1 MSHMVEPTEGW
12 TSHVSVTELKV
23 TEGPCGL
30 WFPESTPPVTF
41 QAQSRAGPRFLP
53 LHLHAST
60 HTRSQTDPGPGLTS
74 LPRLGQSEGVLSRGP
89 HARMGNGHWPLSR
102 LQVPLGEPEA
112 PPSSGEAAHASNLP
126 SILISGPNACWA
138 AATLFW

>member
-53 LHLHAST
+53 PHLHART
-60 HTRSQTDPGPGLTS
+60 HTHAHRQT
-74 LPRLGQSEGVLSRGP
+74 RGQGSHPCPVWVRVRE
-89 HARMGNGHWPLSR
+89 
-102 LQVPLGEPEA
+102 
-112 PPSSGEAAHASNLP
+112 
-126 SILISGPNACWA
+126 C
-138 AATLFW
+138 

>member
-1 MSHMVEPTEGW
+1 MWAVVPGVDPSSDFPGPEQGW
-12 TSHVSVTELKV
+12 SLVPAPAP
-23 TEGPCGL
+23 PC
-30 WFPESTPPVTF
+30 T
-41 QAQSRAGPRFLP
+41 
-53 LHLHAST
+53 HT

-74 LPRLGQSEGVLSRGP
+74 LPRRGQSEGVLSRGP

-112 PPSSGEAAHASNLP
+112 PPSSGEAAQASNLP